1 MRIVLV
7 LLYCMGLAGQTV
19 LAAPT
24 LDYRVV
30 RSTPHD
36 PTAFTQGLVIAGD
49 QLIEGTGLYGQSHL
63 TVRDRASGKL
73 LHSTALAANEFGEGV
88 TVVGD
93 RVIQLT
99 WMNAIAYVYNLQL
112 KRIGSFPLKTEGWG
126 LAYDG
131 HRLILS
137 DGSSRL
143 RFLDPSTFAETG
155 QVEVTDQ
162 GLRIEQLNELEV
174 IHGLVYANVWQSDR
188 IAIIDPHSGIVQA
201 WLDLSTLKD
210 QLPRDSNWDSQ
221 NFVLNGI
228 AVLPKNDHL
237 LVTGK
242 CWPLMFEVA
251 VDKPGAL
258 LSDRASAH
266 AFGKSRTEREQI
278 LSKAHM
284 DRE

>member
-7 LLYCMGLAGQTV
+7 LLCCMGLAGQTA

-30 RSTPHD
+30 RSMPHD
-36 PTAFTQGLVIAGD
+36 PSAFTQGLVVAGD

-63 TVRDRASGKL
+63 TVRDRGSGKL
-73 LHSTALAANEFGEGV
+73 LHSVDLAANEFGEGV
-88 TVVGD
+88 AVVGD

-99 WMNAIAYVYNLQL
+99 WMNAIAYVYDRQL

-126 LAYDG
+126 LTYDG

-155 QVEVTDQ
+155 YVEVTDQ
-162 GLRIEQLNELEV
+162 GLRIERINELEI
-174 IHGLVYANVWQSDR
+174 IHGLVYANIWQSDR
-188 IAIIDPHSGIVQA
+188 IAVIDPQSGTVRA
-201 WLDLSTLKD
+201 WLDLTALKD
-210 QLPRDSNWDSQ
+210 SLPQDSSWDAQ

-228 AVLPKNDHL
+228 AVLPKNSHL

-242 CWPLMFEVA
+242 CWPLMFEIVI
-251 VDKPGAL
+251 PGPNAAQ
-258 LSDRASAH
+258 SGRSSVTTPW
-266 AFGKSRTEREQI
+266 KEPQ
-278 LSKAHM
+278 
-284 DRE
+284 